1 MIAEIKIQNNKFAA
15 FLNGVYLGIST
26 HRDSAKYL
34 ITYALRALDNE
45 NRIKYLE
52 KRIRK
57 ARNNVFNYENS
68 TRNLEKLKKELIF
81 RRSKYSLIDL
91 IKLKRALAIS

>member
-1 MIAEIKIQNNKFAA
+1 MISEIKIKNNKYAA
-15 FLNGVYLGIST
+15 FLNGVCLVTST
-26 HRDSAKYL
+26 HKDSAKYL
-34 ITYALRALDNE
+34 INYALRALDNE

-68 TRNLEKLKKELIF
+68 TRNLDRLKKELLF
-81 RRSKYSLIDL
+81 LRGKFFAIDL
-91 IKLKRALAIS
+91 IKLKKALAIH